1 MNRYVTTITNT
12 RGDSLPGFQARVL
25 SSTGT
30 IVDIFQDASGTAWPN
45 DIAVADD
52 EGVVSFFWTA
62 AAGQTLQF
70 LDSTGAFTGRAIA
83 NFAENQNLANCFGT
97 LADSAV
103 PGIANKANAS
113 AVGISGSASNLGTF
127 ASDLIDDNQ
136 TVKGALIS
144 LAARL
149 LSSAGAGFI
158 GYTGL
163 RLGAAYR
170 TVLAKLNDWDTVKD
184 FGAIGDEVANDFEA
198 FEKAIAGVPS
208 GATIFVPPGRYYM
221 SSAAQTLLVDRDIS
235 LVGAGEGASVL
246 IFEHSVPGTDAITIG
261 NVDETRVGIRIEYI
275 GIQFKNGNTRDVIR
289 TESFMSKFTLNHL
302 DIRSYNTSFAFR
314 ASGAAIRI
322 GGVGTVGGLNDW
334 LLIQHCYLAL
344 CTYGIVATGR
354 NTINARITQNTTAS
368 ITFESLFWTTGG
380 QSQIDNNT
388 FQYSNLG
395 ADGSRKFYTVVF
407 DGGSPSDVNNITFG
421 PGNSFQA
428 NGGAGLGPAV
438 IKTWEMLVK
447 DCTSIN
453 IVGNQFAGAAN
464 SSSFGA
470 YHAIEFINSSGWV
483 EKNTWEGYSAT
494 ATGDNDPGPC
504 QYDSASRVSHVNNI
518 NGDFTLGAPDF
529 TTASSTA
536 ALVTVM
542 SGSLRLE
549 QKSTSPF
556 FNADAVSG
564 IIDMAFLRIGGSDKQ
579 ITLNQASGQAQ
590 MGGGTATISLSWCNP
605 STIILVSLTTNAAP
619 KGYVYVHSVNN
630 GNFVVK
636 SEDPTSNEYF
646 YWSAKNVA

>member
-12 RGDSLPGFQARVL
+12 RGDSLAGFQVRVL
-25 SSTGT
+25 DSNGT

-83 NFAENQNLANCFGT
+83 NFADNQNLANCFGT

-136 TVKGALIS
+136 TVKGSLIS
-144 LAARL
+144 LAANL

-158 GYTGL
+158 GYIGL
-163 RLGAAYR
+163 RLGSTYR
-170 TVLAKLNDWDTVKD
+170 TILAKLRDWDSVKD
-184 FGAIGDEVANDFEA
+184 FGAVGDGIADDTDA
-198 FEKAIAGVPS
+198 IHAAIAGVPN
-208 GATIFVPPGRYYM
+208 GATIYFPAGTYYV
-221 SSAAQTLLVDRDIS
+221 TDTITIDRDVS
-235 LVGAGEGASVL
+235 FVGSGEGATVILMEHGSADTDG
-246 IFEHSVPGTDAITIG
+246 IFIG
-261 NVDETRVGIRIEYI
+261 NTDETRVGIRIEYI
-275 GIQFKNGNTRDVIR
+275 GIQFKNGNTRHVIN

-302 DIRSYNTSFAFR
+302 DIRTFNTSFAFR
-314 ASGAAIRI
+314 AAGAAIRI
-322 GGVGTVGGLNDW
+322 GGVGTLGGLNDW

-344 CTYGIVATGR
+344 CTKGIMMVGR

-368 ITFESLFWTTGG
+368 ITEESLYWTTGG

-395 ADGSRKFYTVVF
+395 ADGSRKFYTVLF

-438 IKTWEMLVK
+438 INTWEILVK
-447 DCTSIN
+447 DATSVN
-453 IVGNQFAGAAN
+453 IVGNQFAGASGSVN
-464 SSSFGA
+464 FGA
-470 YHAIEFINSSGWV
+470 FHAIEFINSNGWV
-483 EKNTWEGYSAT
+483 EKNTWEGYSRT
-494 ATGDNDPGPC
+494 ATGDTDPGPC
-504 QYDSASRVSHVNNI
+504 QYDSNSRVSHINNI

-536 ALVTVM
+536 ALVTIA
-542 SGSLRLE
+542 SGTLRLE
-549 QKSTSPF
+549 QKSTIPF
-556 FNADAVSG
+556 FEANAVSG
-564 IIDMAFLRIGGSDKQ
+564 ITDVNFLRVGGSG
-579 ITLNQASGQAQ
+579 NQTIGNIATGLAQ
-590 MGGGTATISLSWCNP
+590 MSGGSATVSLSWSTP
-605 STIILVSLTTNAAP
+605 SIKVFPVLATGSTPAEYLGVEP
-619 KGYVYVHSVNN
+619 FN

-636 SEDPTSNEYF
+636 SSNASSSSYF
-646 YWSAKNVA
+646 YWLAIGP

>member
-1 MNRYVTTITNT
+1 MSKMGALPETVNFQGDEQVLLVKDGVTR
-12 RGDSLPGFQARVL
+12 RGAV
-25 SSTGT
+25 
-30 IVDIFQDASGTAWPN
+30 SGLVGA
-45 DIAVADD
+45 AVAPAVAASEVNAQEAANSADVANAAALAVGTF
-52 EGVVSFFWTA
+52 ESTELGLLATAPGQTFWTRNPA
-62 AAGQTLQF
+62 NLYLNDDGVAVLQDELATLGRSLGDFDSELYENGQT
-70 LDSTGAFTGRAIA
+70 I
-83 NFAENQNLANCFGT
+83 
-97 LADSAV
+97 
-103 PGIANKANAS
+103 K
-113 AVGISGSASNLGTF
+113 GTF
-127 ASDLIDDNQ
+127 
-136 TVKGALIS
+136 VS
-144 LAARL
+144 LAAKL
-149 LSSAGAGFI
+149 LSSAGAAFLGFKSF
-158 GYTGL
+158 
-163 RLGAAYR
+163 RMGATYR
-170 TVLAKLNDWDTVKD
+170 TVLARLLDWDTVKD
-184 FGAIGDEVANDFEA
+184 FGAQGNEIANDFDA
-198 FEKAIAGVPS
+198 FKKAIAGVPT

-261 NVDETRVGIRIEYI
+261 NVDETRVGIRFEYI
-275 GIQFKNGNTRDVIR
+275 GIQFKNGNTRHVIN
-289 TESFMSKFTLNHL
+289 TESFTSKLTFNHL
-302 DIRSYNTSFAFR
+302 DIRTYNTSFAFC

-344 CTYGIVATGR
+344 CTYGIVAVAR

-368 ITFESLFWTTGG
+368 IKFESLFWTTGG

-395 ADGSRKFYTVVF
+395 ADGSRKFYTVVL

-438 IKTWEMLVK
+438 IRTWEMLVK

-453 IVGNQFAGAAN
+453 IFGNQFAGASDTAN
-464 SSSFGA
+464 FGA
-470 YHAIEFINSSGWV
+470 FHAIEFVNSNGWV
-483 EKNTWEGYSAT
+483 EKNTWEGYSRT
-494 ATGDNDPGPC
+494 AAGDNDPGPC

-549 QKSTSPF
+549 QNSTIPF
-556 FNADAVSG
+556 FHADAVSG
-564 IIDMAFLRIGGSDKQ
+564 IIDVSFLRVGGTELIGKMASGVSQLGIPSASERTIELDWANPATTKVQ
-579 ITLNQASGQAQ
+579 ITLAGDGPAE
-590 MGGGTATISLSWCNP
+590 TLRVT
-605 STIILVSLTTNAAP
+605 
-619 KGYVYVHSVNN
+619 VNN
-630 GNFVVK
+630 GSFTVK
-636 SEDPTSNEYF
+636 SNVASGSHF
-646 YWSAKNVA
+646 YWQAYGL